1 MSIDLR
7 TVSLK
12 PVRQTYGHIAR
23 RFGDKPA
30 SRYQEGTYDLQAS
43 ANFHYRPTW
52 DPERE
57 LFDAKRTAIRMKDW
71 YALKDPRQYYY
82 GAYTI
87 ARARYQEIAEAGF
100 DFVESH
106 GLVDDM
112 DEGLRQRALQLL
124 IPLRHVAWAANMNNA
139 AIGAYGYGTAFTQ
152 AAVYHSMDHLG
163 IAQYL
168 TRIGLTLNGDPSV
181 LDAAKSAW
189 MEDARWQGLRR
200 YVEDTLVLSDPF
212 ELHLAQ
218 NLVLDG
224 LLYPLA
230 YDIFTTDILSAKGGT
245 AVAML
250 TRFMSDWFDE
260 TRKWVDATIRPVVAE
275 SEENHRQLRAWLDC
289 WSPRAIDAVVPL
301 VQLTFGD
308 DADAVMRSLREQ
320 FEARL
325 EKSGL

>member
-12 PVRQTYGHIAR
+12 PLRQTYGHIAR

-57 LFDAKRTAIRMKDW
+57 LFDAGRTAIQMKDW

-87 ARARYQEIAEAGF
+87 ARARNQEIAEAGF
-100 DFVESH
+100 DFVEDR
-106 GLVDDM
+106 GLVGEM
-112 DEGLRQRALQLL
+112 DEGLRQRVLRVLV
-124 IPLRHVAWAANMNNA
+124 PLRHVAWAANMNNA
-139 AIGAYGYGTAFTQ
+139 AIGAYGYGAALTQ

-181 LDAAKSAW
+181 LDAAKDDW
-189 MEDARWQGLRR
+189 MHGDHWQGLRR
-200 YVEDTLVLSDPF
+200 YAEDTLVLRDPF

-224 LLYPLA
+224 LLYPLVYEA
-230 YDIFTTDILSAKGGT
+230 FIADIISSKGGT
-245 AVAML
+245 AVAVL
-250 TRFMSDWFDE
+250 TRFMADWFTE
-260 TRKWVDATIRPVVAE
+260 TQKWVDATIKPVAAE
-275 SEENHRQLRAWLDC
+275 SDGNRRQLEAWLGR
-289 WSPRAIDAVVPL
+289 WTPQAVDAVGSIA
-301 VQLTFGD
+301 QIAFD
-308 DADAVMRSLREQ
+308 DGADVAMQALCER
-320 FEARL
+320 FDARL
-325 EKSGL
+325 KKSGL